1 MDAENNMAVLLG
13 YEEVELTREV
23 NGKKSVKVKCLPVR
37 KLAEYAALF
46 TLEPELI
53 GLCTDLSPEEI
64 DMLLA
69 DDSGKLFNKA
79 HDLNYGPFSAW
90 LKRKAEAAKLQA
102 QIYGKSLPVN
112 KSKTSGKP
120 PAKM

>member
-1 MDAENNMAVLLG
+1 MENNMAVLLG

-79 HDLNYGPFSAW
+79 HDLNSGPFSAW
-90 LKRKAEAAKLQA
+90 LMRKAEAAKLQA
-102 QIYGKSLPVN
+102 QIYGISLPAN
-112 KSKTSGKP
+112 KSKTSGEP
-120 PAKM
+120 PAEM

>member
-64 DMLLA
+64 DMLLTC
-69 DDSGKLFNKA
+69 F
-79 HDLNYGPFSAW
+79 
-90 LKRKAEAAKLQA
+90 
-102 QIYGKSLPVN
+102 LP
-112 KSKTSGKP
+112 TI
-120 PAKM
+120 PASYSTRRTI